1 MKYLFVLTF
10 FIVVSTVDLL
20 LKHGE
25 SRSLTWPISPSQNL
39 LIDCQSYGATSHFF
53 FIKVHAEASNTNK
66 LMPIVE
72 RRIENGDNKLLLT
85 VPHPVDSTNCMTLVN
100 SYDHYVVTVS
110 CQSQNQFDELV
121 WNLVSLQLHSNFD
134 HILEHNQDPKLTEEQ
149 KKYNHITEKAQ

>member
-1 MKYLFVLTF
+1 
-10 FIVVSTVDLL
+10 
-20 LKHGE
+20 
-25 SRSLTWPISPSQNL
+25 
-39 LIDCQSYGATSHFF
+39 
-53 FIKVHAEASNTNK
+53 
-66 LMPIVE
+66 MPIVE